1 MTTEGVEY
9 RTHEVE
15 RGETNVI
22 LFPASTLRWKVF
34 GGGDSGAASRRGISR
49 PKEMR
54 IFPKGSGLFKT
65 TGSRKRS
72 IILMREGTPPP
83 HGKGSA
89 ERGDKDPWDP
99 DFPPSAA

>member
-22 LFPASTLRWKVF
+22 LFPVSTLRWKLF
-34 GGGDSGAASRRGISR
+34 GGGDSCAASRRGTLR
-49 PKEMR
+49 PKKMR
-54 IFPKGSGLFKT
+54 VLPEDFGLFRT
-65 TGSRKRS
+65 TRSRKRS
-72 IILMREGTPPP
+72 IILLREGAPPP

-89 ERGDKDPWDP
+89 ERGDKGPWDP
-99 DFPPSAA
+99 DVPPSAA